1 MSEPADDWP
10 CQLDESPAQRKFKL
24 DDSCD
29 LVNGASSSFEASVKM
44 DNDFTFP
51 CETPACEDD
60 DEVTESKIR
69 AFLDEKVS
77 IYLCILL

>member
-1 MSEPADDWP
+1 MAEPVDDWA
-10 CQLDESPAQRKFKL
+10 CKFDESPEQREL
-24 DDSCD
+24 ELQGSCE
-29 LVNGASSSFEASVKM
+29 LVNGASSFGASAKVE
-44 DNDFTFP
+44 NDFTFP
-51 CETPACEDD
+51 CGTPACEED